1 MSCLF
6 FSSLYFLLISLLFS
20 THLQKLLKFL
30 FSQKIHSI
38 FSPVPLFLPLGAA
51 SSNSTLLATSLYPSP
66 YFLAF
71 GSKWV
76 TQLSP
81 LDNPNSTAPGHLIT
95 ELSQCY
101 NKGVFQIHFL
111 IMINIVLWRLLLW
124 LPNFSISFVFLISNF
139 ISKFHLNSCLLIKQ
153 NIKKLLGFKTSFI
166 LHGIVWQWMP
176 VLFLTMEV
184 SCFVINYCLTCW

>member
-76 TQLSP
+76 TQLSS
-81 LDNPNSTAPGHLIT
+81 LDNPNSTAQGHLIT
-95 ELSQCY
+95 ELRVNAIIKVSFKYIFY
-101 NKGVFQIHFL
+101 NDQHSPLKAFTLVAKFFNFICLSDFKFYFQI
-111 IMINIVLWRLLLW
+111 
-124 LPNFSISFVFLISNF
+124 SS
-139 ISKFHLNSCLLIKQ
+139 
-153 NIKKLLGFKTSFI
+153 
-166 LHGIVWQWMP
+166 
-176 VLFLTMEV
+176 
-184 SCFVINYCLTCW
+184 